1 MTPLLSGIRV
11 IDLTSVVMGP
21 FATYQLGALGA
32 DIIKVEPPEGEAVRH
47 IAPARNPGMGGMF
60 LNVNRDKR
68 SLVLDLKRPEA
79 KAALARV
86 IATADVLVHNM
97 RRPAARRLGIDPET
111 LCAEHPKLIH
121 CAAIG
126 FGKDGI
132 YADDGAYDDVV
143 QGLSGFAAVNA
154 RADGAPRYVPQIVV
168 DKISGLF
175 IVEGVLAAL
184 LHRERTGQAVAF
196 EVPMMECATH
206 FLMVEHLS
214 GQIFDPAL
222 SPPGYKRLL
231 NPYRRPYP
239 TKDGFIGV
247 LPYAPKHWSR
257 FMEIVG
263 RPDIA
268 AEPWFGNPAGRSE
281 RIHQLCQVIDEAM
294 PAKTTA
300 EWLDLLRAADIPC
313 GPINQLED
321 LFDEPHL
328 ASSGFFRTE
337 QHPTEGPLR
346 VTRHPLDFTGG
357 VSGGVSGVDEQAS
370 RPAPRMGEHS
380 RDILTEAG
388 LSEAEIDQLETA
400 GVLGRV
406 EGNSK

>member
-1 MTPLLSGIRV
+1 MTPLLSGVRV
-11 IDLTSVVMGP
+11 VDLTSVVMGP

-32 DIIKVEPPEGEAVRH
+32 DVIKVEPPEGEAVRH
-47 IAPARNPGMGGMF
+47 IAPARHPGMGGMF

-68 SLVLDLKRPEA
+68 SLALDLKRPEA
-79 KAALARV
+79 RAALDRV

-97 RRPAARRLGIDPET
+97 RRPAARKLGIDPET
-111 LCAEHPKLIH
+111 LRPKHPKLIH

-126 FGKDGI
+126 FGKGGE
-132 YADDGAYDDVV
+132 YADNGAYDDVV

-175 IVEGVLAAL
+175 VVEGVLAAL
-184 LHRERTGQAVAF
+184 LHRERTGEALAF

-214 GQIFDPAL
+214 GMIFDPPL
-222 SPPGYKRLL
+222 SGPGYKRLL

-247 LPYAPKHWSR
+247 LPYAPKHWTR
-257 FMEIVG
+257 FMEVVG

-268 AEPWFGNPAGRSE
+268 AQPWFGDPVARSE
-281 RIHQLCQVIDEAM
+281 RIHELCQVIDEAM
-294 PAKTTA
+294 PARTTA
-300 EWLDLLRAADIPC
+300 EWLVLLRAADIPC
-313 GPINQLED
+313 GSINTLDD

-328 ASSGFFRTE
+328 RSSGFFRTE
-337 QHPTEGPLR
+337 QHPTEGRLK
-346 VTRHPLDFTGG
+346 VTRHPIDFDG
-357 VSGGVSGVDEQAS
+357 VSESDT
-370 RPAPRMGEHS
+370 RPAPRIGEHS
-380 RDILTEAG
+380 REVLAESGLTEA
-388 LSEAEIDQLETA
+388 EIA
-400 GVLGRV
+400 ALGKSGALRMI
-406 EGNSK
+406 EE

>member
-1 MTPLLSGIRV
+1 MTPLLTGIRV
-11 IDLTSVVMGP
+11 VDLTSVVMGP

-32 DIIKVEPPEGEAVRH
+32 DVIKIEPPEREAVRH

-111 LCAEHPKLIH
+111 LCEKHPKLIH
-121 CAAIG
+121 CTAIG
-126 FGKDGI
+126 FGKDGV
-132 YADDGAYDDVV
+132 YADDAAYDDVV

-168 DKISGLF
+168 DKISGMF

-214 GQIFDPAL
+214 GQIFDPPL

-239 TKDGFIGV
+239 TRDGFIGV
-247 LPYAPKHWSR
+247 LPYAEKHWKR

-263 RPDIA
+263 RPEIA
-268 AEPWFGNPAGRSE
+268 AEPWFGDPVARSE

-321 LFDEPHL
+321 LFDEPHFT
-328 ASSGFFRTE
+328 SSGFFRTE
-337 QHPTEGPLR
+337 EHPSEGPLR
-346 VTRHPLDFTGG
+346 FTRHPLDFA
-357 VSGGVSGVDEQAS
+357 SGVSGVGEQDS
-370 RPAPRMGEHS
+370 RPAPRMGQHS
-380 RDILTEAG
+380 RDILAEAG
-388 LSEAEIDQLETA
+388 LSELEISGLTTA

-406 EGNSK
+406 EEKPE

>member
-1 MTPLLSGIRV
+1 
-11 IDLTSVVMGP
+11 
-21 FATYQLGALGA
+21 
-32 DIIKVEPPEGEAVRH
+32 VRH

-60 LNVNRDKR
+60 LNVNGDKR
-68 SLVLDLKRPEA
+68 SLVLDLKLPEA
-79 KAALARV
+79 QAALDRV

-97 RRPAARRLGIDPET
+97 RRPAARRLGIDPDT
-111 LCAEHPKLIH
+111 LCKKHPKLIH

-126 FGKDGI
+126 FGKDGV

-154 RADGAPRYVPQIVV
+154 DADGAPRYVPQIAV
-168 DKISGLF
+168 DKISGMF

-184 LHRERTGQAVAF
+184 LHRERTGNALAF
-196 EVPMMECATH
+196 EVPMMECAAH

-214 GQIFDPAL
+214 GQIFDPPL

-247 LPYAPKHWSR
+247 LPYAPKHWTR

-268 AEPWFGNPAGRSE
+268 AEPWFGDPAARSE
-281 RIHQLCQVIDEAM
+281 RIHQLCQVIDDAM

-321 LFDEPHL
+321 LFNDPHL
-328 ASSGFFRTE
+328 ASSGFFQTQ
-337 QHPTEGPLR
+337 QHPSEGPLR
-346 VTRHPLDFTGG
+346 FTRHPLDFAAGI
-357 VSGGVSGVDEQAS
+357 SGVAEQPS
-370 RPAPRMGEHS
+370 RPAPHMGQHNHE
-380 RDILTEAG
+380 ILTEAG
-388 LSEAEIDQLETA
+388 LSPAEINALQATGA
-400 GVLGRV
+400 LGDV
-406 EGNSK
+406 AEMPS

>member
-1 MTPLLSGIRV
+1 MTPLLSGIRIV
-11 IDLTSVVMGP
+11 DLTSVVMGP
-21 FATYQLGALGA
+21 FATFQLGALGA
-32 DIIKVEPPEGEAVRH
+32 DVIKVEPPEGEAVRH

-68 SLVLDLKRPEA
+68 SLVLDLKQPQAR
-79 KAALARV
+79 AALDRV
-86 IATADVLVHNM
+86 VATADVLVHNM

-111 LCAEHPKLIH
+111 LCAKHPKLIH

-126 FGKDGI
+126 FGKDGV

-168 DKISGLF
+168 DKISGMF

-184 LHRERTGQAVAF
+184 LHRERTGQALAF

-206 FLMVEHLS
+206 FLMTEHLS
-214 GQIFDPAL
+214 GQIFDPPL

-247 LPYAPKHWSR
+247 LPYADKHWKR

-263 RPDIA
+263 RGDIA
-268 AEPWFGNPAGRSE
+268 AEPWFGDPAARSE

-294 PAKTTA
+294 PARTT
-300 EWLDLLRAADIPC
+300 EDWLDLLRAADIPC

-321 LFDEPHL
+321 LFDDPHL

-337 QHPTEGPLR
+337 DHPSEGLLR
-346 VTRHPLDFTGG
+346 FTRHPLDFAIANNEITTQ
-357 VSGGVSGVDEQAS
+357 SG
-370 RPAPRMGEHS
+370 RPAPRIGQHS
-380 RDILTEAG
+380 RDILAEAG
-388 LSEAEIDQLETA
+388 LTISEIRNLEATGA
-400 GVLGRV
+400 LGAP
-406 EGNSK
+406 EKLSQ

>member
-11 IDLTSVVMGP
+11 VDLTSVVMGP

-32 DIIKVEPPEGEAVRH
+32 DVIKVEPPEGETVRH
-47 IAPARNPGMGGMF
+47 IAPARNPGMGAMF

-68 SLVLDLKRPEA
+68 SLVLDLKRPQA
-79 KAALARV
+79 RAALDRV

-111 LCAEHPKLIH
+111 LCAKHPRLIH

-126 FGKDGI
+126 FGKGGV
-132 YADDGAYDDVV
+132 YADNGAYDDVV

-184 LHRERTGQAVAF
+184 LHRERTGQALAF

-214 GQIFDPAL
+214 GQIFDPPL
-222 SPPGYKRLL
+222 SGPGYKRLL

-247 LPYAPKHWSR
+247 LPYADKHWVK
-257 FMEIVG
+257 FMEVVG
-263 RPDIA
+263 RADIA
-268 AEPWFGNPAGRSE
+268 AEPWFGDPVARSE

-294 PAKTTA
+294 PARTTA

-313 GPINQLED
+313 GPINTLED
-321 LFDEPHL
+321 LFEEPHL
-328 ASSGFFRTE
+328 VSSGFFRTE
-337 QHPTEGPLR
+337 EHPTEGPLR
-346 VTRHPLDFTGG
+346 VTRHPLDF
-357 VSGGVSGVDEQAS
+357 SGVTEQPS
-370 RPAPRMGEHS
+370 RPAPRLGEHN

-388 LSEAEIDQLETA
+388 LSAAEIAELEAA
-400 GVLGRV
+400 GVLGGTG
-406 EGNSK
+406 E

>member
-1 MTPLLSGIRV
+1 MIPLLEGIRV

-32 DIIKVEPPEGEAVRH
+32 DVIKVEPPEGEQVRH
-47 IAPARNPGMGGMF
+47 IAPAKHPGMGGMF

-68 SLVLDLKRPEA
+68 SLRLNLKDERARDALD
-79 KAALARV
+79 RV
-86 IATADVLVHNM
+86 IATTADVLVHNM
-97 RRPAARRLGIDPET
+97 RRPAARRLGLDPET
-111 LCAEHPKLIH
+111 LCPKHPNLIH

-126 FGKDGI
+126 FGKGGD
-132 YADDGAYDDVV
+132 YADAGAYDDVV

-184 LHRERTGQAVAF
+184 LHRARTGQALAF

-214 GQIFDPAL
+214 GQIFDPPL
-222 SPPGYKRLL
+222 SGPGYRRLL

-239 TKDGFIGV
+239 TKDGYIGV
-247 LPYAPKHWSR
+247 LPYAPKHWTR

-263 RPDIA
+263 RADIA
-268 AEPWFGNPAGRSE
+268 AQPWFPNPVARSE
-281 RIHQLCQVIDEAM
+281 RIHELCKVIDEAM
-294 PAKTTA
+294 PARTTA
-300 EWLDLLRAADIPC
+300 EWLTELRAADIPC

-321 LFDEPHL
+321 LFEEPHL
-328 ASSGFFRTE
+328 KSSGFFQIE
-337 QHPTEGPLR
+337 EHPTEGALR
-346 VTRHPLDFTGG
+346 VTRHPIAFSDIEAQ
-357 VSGGVSGVDEQAS
+357 VS
-370 RPAPRMGEHS
+370 RPAPANGQHNRE
-380 RDILTEAG
+380 ILAEAG
-388 LSEAEIDQLETA
+388 LSDTEVAALEGET
-400 GVLGRV
+400 
-406 EGNSK
+406 

>member
-11 IDLTSVVMGP
+11 VDLTSVVMGP

-32 DIIKVEPPEGEAVRH
+32 DVIKVEPPGGETVRH
-47 IAPARNPGMGGMF
+47 IAPARNPGMGAMF

-68 SLVLDLKRPEA
+68 SLVLDLKLAEA
-79 KAALARV
+79 RAALDRV

-111 LCAEHPKLIH
+111 LCPKHPKLIH

-126 FGKDGI
+126 FGKGGV

-184 LHRERTGQAVAF
+184 LHRERTGQALAF

-206 FLMVEHLS
+206 FLMTEHLS
-214 GQIFDPAL
+214 GQIFDPPL
-222 SPPGYKRLL
+222 SGPGYKRLL

-239 TKDGFIGV
+239 TRDGFIGV
-247 LPYAPKHWSR
+247 LPYADKHWKR
-257 FMEIVG
+257 FMEVVG
-263 RPDIA
+263 RADIA
-268 AEPWFGNPAGRSE
+268 AEPWFGDPAARSE

-313 GPINQLED
+313 GPINTLED
-321 LFDEPHL
+321 LFEEPHL

-337 QHPTEGPLR
+337 EHPTEGRLR
-346 VTRHPLDFTGG
+346 VTRHPLDFAH
-357 VSGGVSGVDEQAS
+357 VNEQAS
-370 RPAPRMGEHS
+370 RPAPRMGEHN
-380 RDILTEAG
+380 REILTEAG
-388 LSEAEIDQLETA
+388 LSAAEIAELQAA
-400 GVLGRV
+400 GALGGT
-406 EGNSK
+406 EEKSE

>member
-11 IDLTSVVMGP
+11 VDLTSVIMGP
-21 FATYQLGALGA
+21 FATFQLGVLGA
-32 DIIKVEPPEGEAVRH
+32 DVIKVEPPGGETVRH
-47 IAPARNPGMGGMF
+47 IAPARNPGMGAMF

-68 SLVLDLKRPEA
+68 SLVLDLKLPQAR
-79 KAALARV
+79 AALGRV

-111 LCAEHPKLIH
+111 LCPKHPKLIH

-126 FGKDGI
+126 FGKGGV

-184 LHRERTGQAVAF
+184 LHRERTGQALAF

-206 FLMVEHLS
+206 FLMTEHLS
-214 GQIFDPAL
+214 GQIFDPPL
-222 SPPGYKRLL
+222 SGPGYKRLL

-239 TKDGFIGV
+239 TRDGFIAV
-247 LPYAPKHWSR
+247 LPYAEKHWIR
-257 FMEIVG
+257 FMEVVG
-263 RPDIA
+263 RADIA
-268 AEPWFGNPAGRSE
+268 AEPWFGDPVARSE

-294 PAKTTA
+294 PARTTA

-313 GPINQLED
+313 GPINSLED

-337 QHPTEGPLR
+337 EHPTEGPLR
-346 VTRHPLDFTGG
+346 VTRHPLDFTG
-357 VSGGVSGVDEQAS
+357 VDEQAS
-370 RPAPRMGEHS
+370 RPAPRLGEHG
-380 RDILTEAG
+380 REILTEAG
-388 LSEAEIDQLETA
+388 LSAAEIAKLQAA
-400 GVLGRV
+400 GALGGA
-406 EGNSK
+406 EEKSE

>member
-1 MTPLLSGIRV
+1 MTPLLEGIRV
-11 IDLTSVVMGP
+11 VDLTSVVMGP

-32 DIIKVEPPEGEAVRH
+32 DVIKVEPPEGESVRH
-47 IAPARNPGMGGMF
+47 IAPAKNPGMGGMF
-60 LNVNRDKR
+60 LNVNREKR
-68 SLVLDLKRPEA
+68 SLKLNLKRPDSR
-79 KAALARV
+79 AALERV

-97 RRPAARRLGIDPET
+97 RRPAARRLGLDPET
-111 LCAEHPKLIH
+111 LCPRHPSLIH

-126 FGKDGI
+126 FGKGGT
-132 YADDGAYDDVV
+132 YAEDAAYDDVV

-168 DKISGLF
+168 DKVSGLF

-184 LHRERTGQAVAF
+184 LHRARSGQALSF

-214 GQIFDPAL
+214 GQIFQPPL

-247 LPYAPKHWSR
+247 LPYAPKHWAR

-263 RPDIA
+263 RADIA
-268 AEPWFGNPAGRSE
+268 AQPWFGDPVARSE
-281 RIHQLCQVIDEAM
+281 RIHELCQVIDEAM
-294 PAKTTA
+294 PTRTTA
-300 EWLDLLRAADIPC
+300 EWLTELRAADIPC

-328 ASSGFFRTE
+328 ISSGFFQIE

-346 VTRHPLDFTGG
+346 VARHPLAF
-357 VSGGVSGVDEQAS
+357 SGVDAS
-370 RPAPRMGEHS
+370 PGRPAPANGQHNRE
-380 RDILTEAG
+380 ILTEAG
-388 LSEAEIDQLETA
+388 LTDAEIAALED
-400 GVLGRV
+400 
-406 EGNSK
+406 

>member
-1 MTPLLSGIRV
+1 MTPLLSGIRIV
-11 IDLTSVVMGP
+11 DLTSVVMGP
-21 FATYQLGALGA
+21 FATFQLGALGA
-32 DIIKVEPPEGEAVRH
+32 DVIKVEPPEGEAVRH

-68 SLVLDLKRPEA
+68 SLVLDLKQPQAR
-79 KAALARV
+79 AALDRV
-86 IATADVLVHNM
+86 VATADVLVHNM

-111 LCAEHPKLIH
+111 LCAKHLKLIH

-126 FGKDGI
+126 FGKDGV

-168 DKISGLF
+168 DKISGMF

-184 LHRERTGQAVAF
+184 LHRERTGQALAF

-206 FLMVEHLS
+206 FLMTEHLS
-214 GQIFDPAL
+214 GQIFDPPL

-247 LPYAPKHWSR
+247 LPYADKHWKR

-263 RPDIA
+263 RGDIA
-268 AEPWFGNPAGRSE
+268 AEPWFGDPAARSE

-294 PAKTTA
+294 PARTT
-300 EWLDLLRAADIPC
+300 EDWLELLRAADIPC

-321 LFDEPHL
+321 LFDDPHL

-337 QHPTEGPLR
+337 DHPSEGPLR
-346 VTRHPLDFTGG
+346 FTRHPLDFAIANNEITAQ
-357 VSGGVSGVDEQAS
+357 SD
-370 RPAPRMGEHS
+370 RPAPRIGQHS
-380 RDILTEAG
+380 RDILAEAG
-388 LSEAEIDQLETA
+388 LTVSEISNLEATGA
-400 GVLGRV
+400 LGAP
-406 EGNSK
+406 EKLSQ

>member
-1 MTPLLSGIRV
+1 MIPLLQGIRV

-32 DIIKVEPPEGEAVRH
+32 DVIKVEPPEGETVRH

-60 LNVNRDKR
+60 LNVNREKR
-68 SLVLDLKRPEA
+68 SLALDLKKPEA
-79 KAALARV
+79 RVALDRV

-97 RRPAARRLGIDPET
+97 RRPAARKLGIDPET
-111 LCAEHPKLIH
+111 LRAKHPKLIH

-126 FGKDGI
+126 FGKDGE
-132 YADDGAYDDVV
+132 YANDGAYDDVV

-184 LHRERTGQAVAF
+184 LHRERSGEALAF

-214 GQIFDPAL
+214 GMIFDPPL
-222 SPPGYKRLL
+222 SGPGYRRLL

-247 LPYAPKHWSR
+247 LPYAPKHWVK
-257 FMEIVG
+257 FMEVVG
-263 RPDIA
+263 RPDVA
-268 AEPWFGNPAGRSE
+268 AQPWFGDPVARSE
-281 RIHQLCQVIDEAM
+281 RIHELCQVIDEAM

-300 EWLDLLRAADIPC
+300 EWLDLLRVADIPC
-313 GPINQLED
+313 GPINTLED

-328 ASSGFFRTE
+328 TSSGFFRTE
-337 QHPTEGPLR
+337 RHPSEGNLKT
-346 VTRHPLDFTGG
+346 TRHPIDF
-357 VSGGVSGVDEQAS
+357 AS
-370 RPAPRMGEHS
+370 VGETEPRPAPRLGEHG
-380 RDILTEAG
+380 REVLGEAG
-388 LSEAEIDQLETA
+388 LSDAEIEALAASGALRLA
-400 GVLGRV
+400 G
-406 EGNSK
+406 E

>member
-1 MTPLLSGIRV
+1 MIPLLSGIRIV
-11 IDLTSVVMGP
+11 DLTSVVMGP
-21 FATYQLGALGA
+21 FATFQLGALGA
-32 DIIKVEPPEGEAVRH
+32 DVIKVEPPEGEAVRH

-68 SLVLDLKRPEA
+68 SLVLDLKQPRA
-79 KAALARV
+79 RAALDRV

-97 RRPAARRLGIDPET
+97 RRPAARRLGIDPGT
-111 LCAEHPKLIH
+111 LCEKHPKLIH

-126 FGKDGI
+126 FGKDGV

-175 IVEGVLAAL
+175 IVEGILAAL
-184 LHRERTGQAVAF
+184 LHRERTGQALAF

-214 GQIFDPAL
+214 GQIFTPPL
-222 SPPGYKRLL
+222 GPPGYKRLL

-239 TKDGFIGV
+239 TRDGFIGV
-247 LPYAPKHWSR
+247 LPYADKHWKR
-257 FMEIVG
+257 FMEVVG
-263 RPDIA
+263 RPDVA
-268 AEPWFGNPAGRSE
+268 AEPWFGDPAARSE

-300 EWLDLLRAADIPC
+300 EWLELLRAADIPC
-313 GPINQLED
+313 GPINRLDD
-321 LFDEPHL
+321 LFDDPHL

-337 QHPTEGPLR
+337 DHPTEGPLR
-346 VTRHPLDFTGG
+346 VTRHPLDFAAGMPG
-357 VSGGVSGVDEQAS
+357 VREQAS
-370 RPAPRMGEHS
+370 RPAPRIGQHNRE
-380 RDILTEAG
+380 ILTEAG
-388 LSEAEIDQLETA
+388 LSMAEINDLEAA
-400 GVLGRV
+400 GVMGRM
-406 EGNSK
+406 EEDLE